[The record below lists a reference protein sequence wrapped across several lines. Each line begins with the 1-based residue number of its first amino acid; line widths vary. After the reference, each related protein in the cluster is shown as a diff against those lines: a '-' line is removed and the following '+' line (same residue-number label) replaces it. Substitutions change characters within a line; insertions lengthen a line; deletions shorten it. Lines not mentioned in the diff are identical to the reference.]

1 MSNLELHIPGLLL
14 ASFVGLCILYFLFRK
29 PEITFALFLFSY
41 IIEGGDLIPGLIDLT
56 PILLFISFAG
66 FFFPA
71 IMKKTIQYS
80 SKSSDIWLLIFLF
93 ILFGGSYLTPDLQ
106 SGLKKAILFAVA
118 VVLPYMI
125 VRFFFKTYKQIKV
138 FLITIIVLATG
149 IALILIFISF
159 SPIYYGGR
167 LQLFEANPIPTATLL
182 AVGLIIAVI
191 GLNNNLFSKTIQGK
205 AICIAIIPLCLY
217 GMFLSGVRGPLISV
231 VIGLAFYLLIMYI
244 RQPRMWIRMAT
255 IVFLLLMTFN
265 IWNPY
270 IASKVPNS
278 RLYNPRE
285 IIKGASAQ
293 QRLERYQAT
302 KRLFAQRPLFGGGTD
317 GYAQRTAFNYPHNI
331 FLEIVSDN
339 GLIGLLVF
347 LCFLISVLRY
357 AILYLTKKFRISH
370 QSEKAIGLIILVIVV
385 TLFIEKQI
393 SCSLTTHKDLFSFLA
408 IIVNLPSLS
417 SNPNVKASKNAIE

>member
-1 MSNLELHIPGLLL
+1 MIQILGLIF

-41 IIEGGDLIPGLIDLT
+41 IIEGGDIIPGPIDLT
-56 PILLFISFAG
+56 PIFLFISFAG
-66 FFFPA
+66 FFLPA
-71 IMKKTIQYS
+71 VMRKTIQYS
-80 SKSSDIWLLIFLF
+80 SKSSDVWLLIFLF
-93 ILFGGSYLTPDLQ
+93 VLFGGSYFAPDLQ
-106 SGLKKAILFAVA
+106 SGIKKAILFAVA

-138 FLITIIVLATG
+138 FLFTILVLATG
-149 IALILIFISF
+149 IAIILIFISF

-182 AVGLIIAVI
+182 AVGIIIAVI
-191 GLNNNLFSKTIQGK
+191 GLNSNLFSKTIQGK
-205 AICIAIIPLCLY
+205 AIYIVIIPLCLY

-231 VIGLAFYLLIMYI
+231 IIGLAFYLLIMYI
-244 RQPRMWIRMAT
+244 RQPRMWIRMAV
-255 IVFLLLMTFN
+255 IVILLLMTFN
-265 IWNPY
+265 VWNPY
-270 IASKVPNS
+270 ITSKVPNIKIYS
-278 RLYNPRE
+278 PQK

-293 QRLERYQAT
+293 QRLEQYQAT
-302 KRLFAQRPLFGGGTD
+302 KRLFAQRPLLGGGTA
-317 GYAQRTAFNYPHNI
+317 GYSQRTEFGYPHNI

-357 AILYLTKKFRISH
+357 GVLYITKHFRRSH
-370 QSEKAIGLIILVIVV
+370 QSEKTIGLIILVVVV

-393 SCSLTTHKDLFSFLA
+393 SYSLTTHKDLFTFLA
-408 IIVNLPSLS
+408 LIVNLPSLS